1 MQAGRLA
8 ATLTVAVVLVT
19 SLLSGPLV
27 GAADLSPAPEV
38 DDSFGPGQG
47 SMNVTVHSVPD
58 EARLVQSDFGAG
70 AYFLRLDSADVTLSN
85 VVGQPILVYKLRVSG
100 LVFVSSRN
108 TFVTEADEGRMTVPF
123 AEDTVQRER
132 VNESVEEYPA
142 EIVVGVLAN
151 DEERVVHRTNVTVEV
166 KR

>member
-1 MQAGRLA
+1 MQVGRLA
-8 ATLTVAVVLVT
+8 AALTVAVVLVT
-19 SLLSGPLV
+19 SLISGPLV
-27 GAADLSPAPEV
+27 GAADLSPAPGV

-58 EARLVQSDFGAG
+58 EARLVESDFGAG
-70 AYFLRLDSADVTLSN
+70 AYFLRMDSADVTLSEIR
-85 VVGQPILVYKLRVSG
+85 GQPILVYKLRVYD

-108 TFVTEADEGRMTVPF
+108 TFVMEADEGRMSIPF

-132 VNESVEEYPA
+132 VDDDVEEYPA

-151 DEERVVHRTNVTVEV
+151 GEERVVQRTNITVQV

>member
-1 MQAGRLA
+1 MQAGRVA
-8 ATLTVAVVLVT
+8 ATVTVAVILLV
-19 SLLSGPLV
+19 SLVSGPLV
-27 GAADLSPAPEV
+27 GAVDLSPAPEI
-38 DDSFGPGQG
+38 DESFGPGQG

-58 EARLVQSDFGAG
+58 EARLVESDFGAG
-70 AYFLRLDSADVTLSN
+70 AYFLRMDPVDVTLSEIR
-85 VVGQPILVYKLRVSG
+85 GQPILVYKLRISG
-100 LVFVSSRN
+100 LTFVSSRN
-108 TFVTEADEGRMTVPF
+108 TFATEADEGRMSVPF

-151 DEERVVHRTNVTVEV
+151 DEERVVQRTNVTVGV

>member
-1 MQAGRLA
+1 V
-8 ATLTVAVVLVT
+8 VAVVLVT
-19 SLLSGPLV
+19 SLLSGPLI
-27 GAADLSPAPEV
+27 GAADLTPAPEI

-58 EARLVQSDFGAG
+58 QARLVESDFGAG
-70 AYFLRLDSADVTLSN
+70 AYFLRMDSADVTLSN
-85 VVGQPILVYKLRVSG
+85 VRGQPILVYKLRISG
-100 LVFVSSRN
+100 LIFVSSRN
-108 TFVTEADEGRMTVPF
+108 TFVTEADEGRMSVPF

-132 VNESVEEYPA
+132 MNESVQEYPA

-166 KR
+166 QR

>member
-8 ATLTVAVVLVT
+8 ATLAVGVVLAT

-27 GAADLSPAPEV
+27 GAADLSSAPEI
-38 DDSFGPGQG
+38 DNSFGPGQG
-47 SMNVTVHSVPD
+47 SMNVTVHTVPD
-58 EARLVQSDFGAG
+58 EARLVKSDFGAG
-70 AYFLRLDSADVTLSN
+70 AYFLRMSPADVTVSEIR
-85 VVGQPILVYKLRVSG
+85 GQPILVYKLRISG

-132 VNESVEEYPA
+132 VNPDVEEYPA
-142 EIVVGVLAN
+142 EIVIGVLVN
-151 DEERVVHRTNVTVEV
+151 GEEQVVQRTNVTVEV
-166 KR
+166 KQ

>member
-8 ATLTVAVVLVT
+8 ATLVVAVVLVT

-27 GAADLSPAPEV
+27 GATDLSPAPEI

-47 SMNVTVHSVPD
+47 SMNVTIHSVPD

-70 AYFLRLDSADVTLSN
+70 AYSLKMAPADVTLSN
-85 VVGQPILVYKLRVSG
+85 IRGQPILVYKLRVSG

-108 TFVTEADEGRMTVPF
+108 TFVNESDKGRMSVPF
-123 AEDTVQRER
+123 ADDTVQRER
-132 VNESVEEYPA
+132 VNESVEQYPA
-142 EIVVGVLAN
+142 EIVIGVLAN